1 MAKRLRLKN
10 GFRILYG
17 KLQKAETR
25 DTFVRNPKE
34 KVVKK
39 TTKKTAK
46 KSTKKTKK

>member
-10 GFRILYG
+10 GFRVLDG
-17 KLQKAETR
+17 KLQKVETR

-39 TTKKTAK
+39 PAKKTVK
-46 KSTKKTKK
+46 KSK